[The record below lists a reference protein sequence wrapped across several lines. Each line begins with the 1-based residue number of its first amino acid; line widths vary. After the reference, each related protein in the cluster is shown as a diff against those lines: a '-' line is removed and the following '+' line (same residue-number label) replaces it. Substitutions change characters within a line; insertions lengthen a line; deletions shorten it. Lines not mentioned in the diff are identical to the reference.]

1 MKEPKGNRKGPATV
15 GPVFDRI
22 PPSSVE
28 AERSVLGSVIINPA
42 AIGQAL
48 EILQENE
55 PDTFYVQAHQ
65 IIYDAAVAIFRRN
78 FPVDLVT
85 LAEEL
90 GRTGQLDAVGGAAYL
105 ADLAGASP
113 TSANIEYYAQ
123 IVLDSA
129 LLRRL
134 IVACSGI
141 SATAYEQSDT
151 ADEILDQAEADIFR
165 LNERRQANPIHPI
178 SRLVDD
184 GVARIEKKIKEK
196 DGITGVPTGFVELDK
211 ILSGLQPSDMIV
223 LAARPSV
230 GKTAFALNIAANA
243 ATQHGKSV
251 LIFSLE
257 MAKEQLVQRLLCNV
271 GQVDMQRLRDGF
283 LTEAEFPKVQYAAG
297 VLSEAKIFIDES
309 SGLTPLEL
317 RSKSRRL
324 DTQHKIDLIIIDYM
338 QLMHVSGRA
347 ESRQTE
353 ISAISRSIKGI
364 ARELHVPVL
373 TLSQLSREADKDEDG
388 TPKLSHLRESGA
400 IEQDADVVMI
410 LSRPPKK
417 DREGRENVIVLNIAK
432 QRNGPTGQVE
442 LLFRRS
448 VQRFMS
454 VDDRSAPGM
463 APPPGAAR
471 QVPDTG
477 MELDE
482 PVYNESSYPEDDT
495 PF

>member
-1 MKEPKGNRKGPATV
+1 MKEPKGNKKGPPAG
-15 GPVFDRI
+15 GPVFDRT
-22 PPSSVE
+22 PPSSIE
-28 AERSVLGSVIINPA
+28 AERSVLGSIIINPA

-55 PDTFYVQAHQ
+55 TDTFYVPAHQ
-65 IIYDAAVAIFRRN
+65 MIYDAAVAIFRRN

-85 LAEEL
+85 LSEEL
-90 GRTGQLDAVGGAAYL
+90 NRLGQLDAVGGAAYL

-123 IVLDSA
+123 IVLDTA

-134 IVACSGI
+134 IVTCGGI
-141 SATAYEQSDT
+141 SATAYEQADT
-151 ADEILDQAEADIFR
+151 TDEILDQAEADIFR

-184 GVARIEKKIKEK
+184 GVARIEKKIKDK
-196 DGITGVPTGFVELDK
+196 TSINGVPTGFMELDK
-211 ILSGLQPSDMIV
+211 LLSGLQPSDMIV

-243 ATQHGKSV
+243 ATHEGKSV

-257 MAKEQLVQRLLCNV
+257 MAKEQLVQRLLCSV
-271 GQVDMQRLRDGF
+271 GQIDMNRLRDGF
-283 LTEAEFPKVQYAAG
+283 LAEAEFPKVQRAAG
-297 VLSEAKIFIDES
+297 ILAGAKIFIDES

-317 RSKSRRL
+317 RSKARRL
-324 DTQHKIDLIIIDYM
+324 DTQQKLDLIIIDYM

-353 ISAISRSIKGI
+353 ISAISRAIKGI
-364 ARELHVPVL
+364 ARELHVPVI

-388 TPKLSHLRESGA
+388 SPKLSHLRESGA

-417 DREGRENVIVLNIAK
+417 DREGRENVILLNIAK

-454 VDDRSAPGM
+454 VDDKGVPGA
-463 APPPGAAR
+463 APPPGAVR
-471 QVPDTG
+471 RVPEAGLD
-477 MELDE
+477 MDE
-482 PVYNESSYPEDDT
+482 PVYDESAFEEDDA